1 MTTENVDIR
10 AIRSRRTFLQNAV
23 RLLKT
28 APLSAQFGMVVIAFY
43 AFCAIFAPWIAPYSE
58 SEVLGKA
65 YAPASAG
72 HWFGLDQIGRDTLSR
87 VIYGARTSLA
97 IGFGAALVAMLIGA
111 PVGLIAG
118 YMGGRLDIIA
128 VMLIDLF
135 VSLPGLVLALVIT
148 VMVGPS
154 LQNLALVL
162 GFVMWPSVARLIR
175 GQVLPIREATFVE
188 AARAV
193 GGSPAWIISRHIWP
207 NTMRVVAAQFAIT
220 VSYAIFT
227 SSSLSFL
234 GLGIPPPTPDWG
246 GMVRAGYDF
255 LAINPLLSF
264 GPGAAVGLTVLGF
277 YLVGSSVE

>member
-1 MTTENVDIR
+1 VIVTP
-10 AIRSRRTFLQNAV
+10 RRVVGLAV
-23 RLLKT
+23 IGLIVACALL
-28 APLSAQFGMVVIAFY
+28 AH
-43 AFCAIFAPWIAPYSE
+43 WIAPYDPLRS
-58 SEVLGKA
+58 SVALLS
-65 YAPASAG
+65 PASAA
-72 HWFGLDQIGRDTLSR
+72 HWLGTDELGRDVLSR
-87 VIYGARTSLA
+87 IIYGARTSLTV
-97 IGFGAALVAMLIGA
+97 GFGAALVAMLIGA

-118 YMGGRLDIIA
+118 YFGGRLDIVA

-135 VSLPGLVLALVIT
+135 VALPGLVLALVIT

-188 AARAV
+188 AARAA
-193 GGSPAWIISRHIWP
+193 GGSPAWIISQHIWP
-207 NTMRVVAAQFAIT
+207 NTMRVVAAQFA
-220 VSYAIFT
+220 VSVSFAIFT

-255 LAINPLLSF
+255 LAVNPLLSL
-264 GPGAAVGLTVLGF
+264 GPGMAVGLTVLGF

>member
-1 MTTENVDIR
+1 
-10 AIRSRRTFLQNAV
+10 
-23 RLLKT
+23 
-28 APLSAQFGMVVIAFY
+28 MVGLALIAL
-43 AFCAIFAPWIAPYSE
+43 IFACALLAQWIAPYDPLRSSVAILSAPSQE
-58 SEVLGKA
+58 NLLGTDE
-65 YAPASAG
+65 
-72 HWFGLDQIGRDTLSR
+72 LGRDVLSR
-87 VIYGARTSLA
+87 VIYGARTSLS
-97 IGFGAALVAMLIGA
+97 IGFGAALVAMMIGA

-118 YMGGRLDIIA
+118 YMGGRFDIFA

-135 VSLPGLVLALVIT
+135 VALPGLVLALVIT

-154 LQNLALVL
+154 LQNLVLVL

-193 GGSPAWIISRHIWP
+193 GGSPAWIIVQHIWP
-207 NTMRVVAAQFAIT
+207 NTMRVVAAQFAVT
-220 VSYAIFT
+220 VSFAIFT

-255 LAINPLLSF
+255 LAINPLLSLA
-264 GPGAAVGLTVLGF
+264 PGAAVGLTILGF

>member
-1 MTTENVDIR
+1 MIVTP
-10 AIRSRRTFLQNAV
+10 RRVVGLAV
-23 RLLKT
+23 IGLIVACALL
-28 APLSAQFGMVVIAFY
+28 AH
-43 AFCAIFAPWIAPYSE
+43 WIAPYDPLRS
-58 SEVLGKA
+58 SVALLS
-65 YAPASAG
+65 PASAA
-72 HWFGLDQIGRDTLSR
+72 HWLGTDELGRDVLSR
-87 VIYGARTSLA
+87 IIYGARTSLTV
-97 IGFGAALVAMLIGA
+97 GFGAALVAMLIGA

-118 YMGGRLDIIA
+118 YFGGRLDIVA

-135 VSLPGLVLALVIT
+135 VALPGLVLALVIT

-188 AARAV
+188 AARAA
-193 GGSPAWIISRHIWP
+193 GGSPAWIISQHIWP
-207 NTMRVVAAQFAIT
+207 NTMRVVAAQFA
-220 VSYAIFT
+220 VSVSFAIFT

-255 LAINPLLSF
+255 LAVNPLLSL
-264 GPGAAVGLTVLGF
+264 GPGTAVGLTVLGF

>member
-1 MTTENVDIR
+1 VIFTP
-10 AIRSRRTFLQNAV
+10 RRIVGLALIALILACA
-23 RLLKT
+23 LL
-28 APLSAQFGMVVIAFY
+28 AQ
-43 AFCAIFAPWIAPYSE
+43 WIAPYDPLRS
-58 SEVLGKA
+58 SVAILSAPSQANLLGTDE
-65 YAPASAG
+65 
-72 HWFGLDQIGRDTLSR
+72 LGRDVLSR
-87 VIYGARTSLA
+87 VIYGARTSLT
-97 IGFGAALVAMLIGA
+97 IGFGAALVAMMIGA

-118 YMGGRLDIIA
+118 YMGGRFDIFA

-135 VSLPGLVLALVIT
+135 VALPGLVLALVIT

-154 LQNLALVL
+154 LQNLMLVL

-193 GGSPAWIISRHIWP
+193 GGSSAWIIARHIWP
-207 NTMRVVAAQFAIT
+207 NTMRVVAAQFAVT
-220 VSYAIFT
+220 VSFAIFT

-255 LAINPLLSF
+255 LAINPLLSLA
-264 GPGAAVGLTVLGF
+264 PGAAVGFTILGF

>member
-1 MTTENVDIR
+1 VIVTP
-10 AIRSRRTFLQNAV
+10 RRVVGLAV
-23 RLLKT
+23 IGLIVACALL
-28 APLSAQFGMVVIAFY
+28 AH
-43 AFCAIFAPWIAPYSE
+43 WIAPYDPLRS
-58 SEVLGKA
+58 SVALLS
-65 YAPASAG
+65 PASAA
-72 HWFGLDQIGRDTLSR
+72 HWLGTDELGRDVLSR
-87 VIYGARTSLA
+87 IIYGARTSLTV
-97 IGFGAALVAMLIGA
+97 GFGAALVAMLIGA
-111 PVGLIAG
+111 PVGLMAG
-118 YMGGRLDIIA
+118 YFGGRLDIVA

-135 VSLPGLVLALVIT
+135 VALPGLVLALVIT

-188 AARAV
+188 AARAA
-193 GGSPAWIISRHIWP
+193 GGSPAWIISQHIWP
-207 NTMRVVAAQFAIT
+207 NTMRVVAAQFA
-220 VSYAIFT
+220 VSVSFAIFT

-255 LAINPLLSF
+255 LAVNQLLSL
-264 GPGAAVGLTVLGF
+264 GPGMAVGLTVLGF